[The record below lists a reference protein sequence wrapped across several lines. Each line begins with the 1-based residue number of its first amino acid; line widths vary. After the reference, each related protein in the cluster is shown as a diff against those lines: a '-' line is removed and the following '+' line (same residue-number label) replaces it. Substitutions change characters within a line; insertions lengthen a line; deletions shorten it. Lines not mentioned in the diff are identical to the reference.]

1 MEPEI
6 FAVWYACVGCLPD
19 SGEPEYVGTFNECVD
34 YVNGTPHECAD
45 TPHNLYRYSIEPWEG
60 GDA

>member
-1 MEPEI
+1 MEPEM

-19 SGEPEYVGTFNECVD
+19 SGEPEYVGTWSECVD
-34 YVNGTPHECAD
+34 YVNSPFRMPTH
-45 TPHNLYRYSIEPWEG
+45 PHNLYRYSIEPWEG